1 MSEYF
6 VYTIGNI
13 FDIVATRCANKVGLN
28 LLCSIGFKGP
38 KFQRK
43 VFERLLI
50 LPVLQIVMPYYVV
63 KHKEFLQ
70 CEVVCKSLK
79 IAWKFWNMV

>member
-1 MSEYF
+1 VSEYF
-6 VYTIGNI
+6 VYTCATRNV
-13 FDIVATRCANKVGLN
+13 FDIVATRYANKVGLN

-50 LPVLQIVMPYYVV
+50 LPMLQIAMLDYVV
-63 KHKEFLQ
+63 KHKEFYNVRLFAR
-70 CEVVCKSLK
+70 V
-79 IAWKFWNMV
+79 